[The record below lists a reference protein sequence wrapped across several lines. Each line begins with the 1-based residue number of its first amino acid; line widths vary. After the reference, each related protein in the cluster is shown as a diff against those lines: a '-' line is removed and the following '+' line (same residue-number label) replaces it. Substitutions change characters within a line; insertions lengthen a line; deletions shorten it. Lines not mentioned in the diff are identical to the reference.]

1 MARFT
6 SGLVTNLKDRKEKCM
21 NQDKRVLARMQA
33 RDLTEKEIHVVTG
46 GSVHTETVCTVPNA
60 SFAADGDPGECGGI

>member
-1 MARFT
+1 MT
-6 SGLVTNLKDRKEKCM
+6 
-21 NQDKRVLARMQA
+21 QDKRVLARMQA